1 MNKLV
6 KIGFLLLTGVSTA
19 FAQTP
24 KKMLVE
30 HFTNTKCSICASLN
44 PGFYVNLRSQPAGI
58 QHIAYHPSSP
68 YVGCFF
74 SQQNKMEN
82 DARTNYYNVYGST
95 PKILINGTLIQVNN
109 NYNSPT
115 IFDPFE
121 NLTSPF
127 EMWMTQEKT
136 GDSVRVKVLVKRVA
150 EGGSSS
156 LLLYGGLA
164 EDTVN
169 YTGSNGESRHFDVFR
184 KAVFGING
192 TAFTAPLSIGDS
204 VEFTGTVWANPIWD
218 INRIFAYSVVQ
229 ESGNKKLVQ
238 SEALPAG
245 NFVTTSV
252 APLKEINI
260 QIVPNP
266 ASDYVVIQGTIKET
280 IQIRIADVQ
289 GRIHL
294 EKTVRSGEKLNIA
307 QLPAGVYLVHW
318 KVGSESGNQKLVHQ

>member
-1 MNKLV
+1 MKNFL
-6 KIGFLLLTGVSTA
+6 KIGLLLLTGASTA
-19 FAQTP
+19 IAQTP

-44 PGFYVNLRSQPAGI
+44 PGFYVNLRNQPAGI

-74 SQQNKMEN
+74 SQQNKVEN

-127 EMWMTQEKT
+127 ELRMTQEKT
-136 GDSVRVKVLVKRVA
+136 GDSIRVGLVVKRMA

-164 EDTVN
+164 EDTIN
-169 YTGSNGESRHFDVFR
+169 YTGSNGESRHYDVFR
-184 KAVFGING
+184 KAVFGTNG
-192 TAFTAPLSIGDS
+192 TAFTAPATIGDS
-204 VEFTGTVWANPIWD
+204 IQFTGTVWANSAWNP
-218 INRIFAYSVVQ
+218 NRLFAYSVVQ

-245 NFVTTSV
+245 NFSVTGV
-252 APLKEINI
+252 AQKDKINI

-266 ASDYVVIQGTIKET
+266 TTEYAMVQGPLNTKIRVQISDM
-280 IQIRIADVQ
+280 Q

-294 EKTVRSGEKLNIA
+294 EKTVLSGEKLAIA
-307 QLPAGVYLVHW
+307 HLPAGIYLINW
-318 KVGSESGNQKLVHQ
+318 KSGSESGNMKMVHP